1 MAISVYVWLRF
12 CKVSLLTRKNSHKKK
27 KCTSIDMHNIE
38 GDMYYDLWGK
48 KKHMSTDMLEIETRP
63 GRGGPTEH
71 IYDLARG
78 LGANQRWLV
87 FTLHMYSYCL
97 LFPPLFIFGWYI
109 LAAERPHLWSGRTG
123 S

>member
-1 MAISVYVWLRF
+1 MT
-12 CKVSLLTRKNSHKKK
+12 C
-27 KCTSIDMHNIE
+27 E
-38 GDMYYDLWGK
+38 GK

-97 LFPPLFIFGWYI
+97 LFPPLVHFWLIYFGCGTPTSMI
-109 LAAERPHLWSGRTG
+109 GENRQLVTNEPVEFEK
-123 S
+123 